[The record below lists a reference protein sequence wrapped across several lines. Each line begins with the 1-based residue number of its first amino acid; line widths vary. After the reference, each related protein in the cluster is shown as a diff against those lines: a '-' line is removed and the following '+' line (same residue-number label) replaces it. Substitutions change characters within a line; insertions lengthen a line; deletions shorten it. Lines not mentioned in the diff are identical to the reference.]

1 MTWLYAIYHIAA
13 LAVIVIGA
21 VRMHNRMYGDD
32 QQ

>member
-1 MTWLYAIYHIAA
+1 MTYLAAIYYVGA

-21 VRMHNRMYGDD
+21 IRMHNKMYGDD